1 MEEKL
6 NKFYTKT
13 VVKGL
18 RAEQSFFDKLDLVAK
33 MENTNR
39 NELIVRVVKDYLWH
53 IENNMVVDNGNKD

>member
-53 IENNMVVDNGNKD
+53 IENNMVVDNGK

>member
-6 NKFYTKT
+6 NKFCTKT

-53 IENNMVVDNGNKD
+53 IENNMVVDNGK